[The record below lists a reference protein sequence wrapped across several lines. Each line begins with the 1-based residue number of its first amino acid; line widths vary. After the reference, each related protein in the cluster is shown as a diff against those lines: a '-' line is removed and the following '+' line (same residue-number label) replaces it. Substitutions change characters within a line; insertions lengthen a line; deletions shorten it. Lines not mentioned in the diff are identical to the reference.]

1 MTASTVRRARIQTN
15 DGKVIE
21 GDYVDDGAVRLCDG
35 LVTDA
40 ARFLPPSSPSKIVC
54 VGLNYRDH
62 PKELGMVL
70 PSEPI
75 IFLKPPTA
83 LGGHGSAIAR
93 PAGITKLDYEG
104 ELVVVIGTQARRVSE
119 NDALA
124 CIAGL
129 TIGNDVTA
137 RELQTPGSQW
147 TRAKG
152 YDTFAQIGPCLLQS
166 ADWSGRRLET
176 RLNGVV
182 VQSATTD
189 RMVFGVPELIAFI
202 TEFMTLEPGDV
213 IMTGTPAGVGPMAD
227 GDVVE
232 VEIEGI
238 GILRNTVVP
247 ESSVGPGG
255 EYPGFLS
262 ATPA

>member
-1 MTASTVRRARIQTN
+1 MTVGAARRARFRTDAGEI
-15 DGKVIE
+15 VE
-21 GDYVDDGAVRLCDG
+21 GEYLDDGPVSVGGDP
-35 LVTDA
+35 VTSTGH
-40 ARFLPPSSPSKIVC
+40 FLPPSNPSKIVG

-70 PSEPI
+70 PPEPI
-75 IFLKPPTA
+75 IFLKPPTS
-83 LGGHGSAIAR
+83 LGGHETAIVR
-93 PAGITKLDYEG
+93 PAGVTRLDYEG
-104 ELVVVIGTQARRVSE
+104 ELVIVIGRRARRVSE
-119 NDALA
+119 GRALA
-124 CIAGL
+124 YVEGL

-152 YDTFAQIGPCLLQS
+152 YDTFAPIGPCLL
-166 ADWSGRRLET
+166 ATAEWSGRRLET
-176 RLNGVV
+176 RLNGTV

-213 IMTGTPAGVGPMAD
+213 IMTGTPAGVAPMAD
-227 GDVVE
+227 GDTVE

-247 ESSVGPGG
+247 EASIELDGDRPGT
-255 EYPGFLS
+255 LS
-262 ATPA
+262 ARSA